1 MRLDYVSD
9 IVIHVNEDLDET
21 RMRGVECD
29 LCGLEGVIAAKH
41 LPGRNHMLMVTYDHE
56 QTRAINLLTPLK
68 ARGLHAQLIG
78 F

>member
-1 MRLDYVSD
+1 MRLDYLAD

-21 RMRGVECD
+21 RMHGVECD
-29 LCGLEGVIAAKH
+29 LCGLSGVVAAKH
-41 LPGRNHMLMVTYDHE
+41 HPGRNHFLMVTYDNQE
-56 QTRAINLLTPLK
+56 TRAINLLAPLR